1 MDTNSIQ
8 YKMANFS
15 GEVARMIKA
24 YDMNKL
30 EVAEKFKDNA
40 VSIANEAC
48 TSKEVSFAGK
58 EEWYTIKNL
67 LEGYQQIDIQFKE
80 ESEVNIQNLLN
91 KKDLSNQQGYEYF
104 SSMKY
109 IREVLLKFGEPF
121 AIAFAY
127 KMQA

>member
-30 EVAEKFKDNA
+30 EIAEKFKDNA
-40 VSIANEAC
+40 IGIANEAC
-48 TSKEVSFAGK
+48 TSKEVSSAGR
-58 EEWYTIKNL
+58 EEWYTIKNM
-67 LEGYQQIDIQFKE
+67 LEGYQQIDTQFKE
-80 ESEVNIQNLLN
+80 ENKIEVFEN
-91 KKDLSNQQGYEYF
+91 EYF

-121 AIAFAY
+121 AMVYAY
-127 KMQA
+127 NSMHVA

>member
-30 EVAEKFKDNA
+30 EIAEKFKDNA
-40 VSIANEAC
+40 VGIANEAC
-48 TSKEVSFAGK
+48 TSKEVSSAGR
-58 EEWYTIKNL
+58 EEWYTIKNM

-80 ESEVNIQNLLN
+80 EKTN
-91 KKDLSNQQGYEYF
+91 KEEKDYEYF